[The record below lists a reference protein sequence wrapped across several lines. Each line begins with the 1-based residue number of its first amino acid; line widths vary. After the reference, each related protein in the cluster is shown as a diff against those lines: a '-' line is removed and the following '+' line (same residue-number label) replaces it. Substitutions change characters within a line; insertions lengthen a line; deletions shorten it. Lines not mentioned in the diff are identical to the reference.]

1 VLDTELESTVLE
13 STSCLC
19 GSVKIKTAMV
29 NPKFTVCHCETCRSW
44 GGGPFFAVQCGA
56 DVDIEGIEKVSVYP
70 SSAWAS
76 RGFCSDCGT
85 HLFYQ
90 LNKTGEYNMPVGLFP
105 RLKGLEMKMQYFSDK
120 RPDYYCFSNETNE
133 MTEADIQAYFASQ
146 T

>member
-1 VLDTELESTVLE
+1 MLDTDLQ

-19 GSVKIKTAMV
+19 GSVKITASMV

-56 DVDIEGIEKVSVYP
+56 DVGIEGDDKVSVYQ
-70 SSAWAS
+70 SSLWAS

-85 HLFYQ
+85 HLFYR

-105 RLKGLEMKMQYFSDK
+105 GLEGLEMNMQYFSDK
-120 RPDYYCFSNETNE
+120 RPDYYCFSNETKE

-146 T
+146 S